1 MQTPHLSPHMITQ
14 HYSTALEALGEIV
27 QHYFFAGHLVDAQQV
42 IRAALAVTEVRDVQ
56 PEMRLK
62 LLLLYA
68 NILMVDHLL
77 SRTDGVEMFTIIEQ
91 AKSAAESLQDEQGI
105 ADALSLLGQA
115 HYFATMTANMPAI
128 LASLNSSEPLE
139 QSLRDKFNKS
149 LSYQQQALVRREALN
164 DMRAMS
170 ESHFF
175 IVLIYERWK
184 QPDTALEHYR
194 QAREIAAQNGHVL
207 EQAEPSRHMALAAV
221 LKGDWDGAL
230 PYALDA
236 LAFRE
241 AADFMPYQP
250 LDHLLLR
257 DIYMA
262 KDDAE
267 KIAYHAERVS
277 TIAQAIGHGEMFADM
292 LKRSL
297 FKPKIQTE
305 S

>member
-1 MQTPHLSPHMITQ
+1 MKSIHLNPSDIQTR
-14 HYSTALEALGEIV
+14 YSTALDALGEIA
-27 QHYFFAGHLVDAQQV
+27 QHYFFAGRLVDAQQV
-42 IRAALAVTEVRDVQ
+42 IRAALAVAEVRDVQ
-56 PEMRLK
+56 PEQRLK

-68 NILMVDHLL
+68 NILVVDHLL

-91 AKSAAESLQDEQGI
+91 AQTAAEALQDEQGI

-139 QSLRDKFNKS
+139 QSLREKFNES
-149 LSYQQQALVRREALN
+149 LADQERAFERRKALHDTRG
-164 DMRAMS
+164 MS

-175 IVLIYERWK
+175 IGLIYERWK

-194 QAREIAAQNGHVL
+194 QAREIAQQNGHVL
-207 EQAEPSRHMALAAV
+207 AQAEPSRHMALAAV

-241 AADFMPYQP
+241 VADFMPYQP

-262 KDDAE
+262 QDDAA

-277 TIAQAIGHGEMFADM
+277 TLAQAIGHGQMFADM